1 MLDNRE
7 AYDERTQL
15 LTSIAILYTNTARLK
30 EGEYYIRKALEASE
44 KSDDMDM
51 VMYAAATA
59 GSIFTLRENYA
70 EAAQLLYPVLAKARE
85 QQKPRSV
92 SYTHL
97 DVYKRQSVI

>member
-1 MLDNRE
+1 MPDSALVCYNRALALLDNRE

-59 GSIFTLRENYA
+59 GSIFTLREN
-70 EAAQLLYPVLAKARE
+70 
-85 QQKPRSV
+85 
-92 SYTHL
+92 
-97 DVYKRQSVI
+97 